1 MTIKVEEYTIPQINP
16 FGTAYIQDYNSVS
29 SFFHYSPYQ
38 ADAYTSRAEELSD
51 RHFERKAL
59 SQVLRNYHQRLK
71 ISPQVEENLKKLED
85 PHSVVVI
92 GGQQAGLLLGPLYT
106 IHKAITIL
114 TLASQK
120 EIELGVPVIPI
131 FWIAGEDHDLQ
142 EVNHVYQP
150 KAETFRMEKWI
161 LQDSVSSQKI
171 SISQRLLPQVEI
183 EEWIQAFFEGQPET
197 EFSIEL
203 KQFIFHCASEA
214 STYVDFFAQLLNH
227 LFSKYGLLMIDSG
240 NQELRR
246 LESKVFE
253 QVINNYDLIDKKVRL
268 ATEEMRRHNFSPQIQ
283 MGKYP
288 ALLFI
293 YEEGERL
300 LLEKIGDSFQ
310 TKDGHFVYEKHE
322 LLTIAQEEP
331 WRLSNNVV
339 TRPFMQENLFPT
351 LAFVGGPGE
360 IAYWALYQ
368 TYFEEF
374 GMKMPILVPRMSMT
388 LVEKP
393 VSIIIEKREIPLEA
407 IFTDFQAYRSN
418 WLQEQDQ
425 LGLEESFSEI
435 REKIKEMYHP
445 LMEKIISLQ
454 PGLESLAE
462 QNLGKIIDQ
471 VDFFEKR
478 STSALVSKFDATLRQ
493 FDKVEQGLYPQGK
506 MQERVYNSFTFF
518 NKHGMVLVDKLME
531 CPLSVNGKHKLIY
544 I

>member
-1 MTIKVEEYTIPQINP
+1 MTIKVEEYTLPQINP
-16 FGTAYIQDYNSVS
+16 FGTAYLQDYNSVS
-29 SFFHYSPYQ
+29 SFFHYSPYET
-38 ADAYTSRAEELSD
+38 DAYISRLEEVSN

-59 SQVLRNYHQRLK
+59 SQVLRNFHKNLG
-71 ISPQVEENLKKLED
+71 ISPQVEENLNKLED

-106 IHKAITIL
+106 LHKAITIL

-120 EIELGVPVIPI
+120 EIELGVPVIPV

-142 EVNHVYQP
+142 EINHVYQP
-150 KAETFRMEKWI
+150 KAETARMEKWI
-161 LQDSVSSQKI
+161 LQDSISSQKI
-171 SISQRLLPQVEI
+171 SISQRLLPHKEI
-183 EEWIQAFFEGQPET
+183 EEWIDVFFEGHPET
-197 EFSIEL
+197 EFTSEL
-203 KQFIFHCASEA
+203 KQFIFDCSSKAN
-214 STYVDFFAQLLNH
+214 TYVDFFAKLLNH

-246 LESKVFE
+246 QESRVFE
-253 QVINNYDLIDKKVRL
+253 QVINDYDLIDKKVRL
-268 ATEEMRRHNFSPQIQ
+268 ATEEMRRYNYSPQIQ

-293 YEEGERL
+293 YEGGERL
-300 LLEKIGDSFQ
+300 LLEKVGDSFQ
-310 TKDGHFVYEKHE
+310 TKDGHYVYEKHE

-360 IAYWALYQ
+360 IAYWALYK

-374 GMKMPILVPRMSMT
+374 GIKMPILAPRISMT

-393 VSIIIEKREIPLEA
+393 VSAIIEKKAIPLDA
-407 IFTDFQAYRSN
+407 IFSDFQVYRSN

-445 LMEKIISLQ
+445 LLEKIISLQ
-454 PGLESLAE
+454 PGLETLAE
-462 QNLGKIIDQ
+462 QNLRKIIDQ

-478 STSALVSKFDATLRQ
+478 STSALGSKFDATLRQ

-506 MQERVYNSFTFF
+506 LQERVYNSFTFF
-518 NKHGMVLVDKLME
+518 NKHGMVLVDRLME
-531 CPLSVNGKHKLIY
+531 CPISVNGKHRLIY